1 MARARNIKPGFFL
14 NDLLAEIEP
23 LGRLLFAGLWTIAD
37 REGRLEDRPKKIKA
51 AVLPYDDCDVDH
63 LLDELSKR
71 DFIIRYEVNGEKYI
85 QIVKWEKHQNPHYK
99 EVKSEIPPYINHD
112 ENVNQTKKKVTTRA
126 KKQCSN
132 VKPTLN
138 QHQVELESTFNQ
150 HQTELEPTLNQ
161 HQTNQ
166 SASLH
171 ADSFNLIPDSFNSI
185 NTADEKSADFEFEN
199 FEDETQNNKSPS
211 QIIALTVY
219 KHLKNIGIKKN
230 SKWFGK
236 QIGLANDLLKRYSFD
251 EINKVIEWGFSDSF
265 YRKIFSGLEKYDQ
278 ILQAMKGG
286 DDYSRSR
293 TYQKHIRRDAID
305 YDEPEYRDLV
315 RASDRKL
322 EKLGLLEVPPGD
334 QELP

>member
-63 LLDELSKR
+63 LLNELSKR

-99 EVKSEIPPYINHD
+99 EVKSEIPPYINHN
-112 ENVNQTKKKVTTRA
+112 ENVNQTKKKVTTKA

-132 VKPTLN
+132 VKPTLT
-138 QHQVELESTFNQ
+138 QHQA
-150 HQTELEPTLNQ
+150 ELEPTLNQ
-161 HQTNQ
+161 HQTKIN
-166 SASLH
+166 SSLH
-171 ADSFNLIPDSFNSI
+171 ADSLNLIPDSFNSI
-185 NTADEKSADFEFEN
+185 NTADEKPADFEFEN

-211 QIIALTVY
+211 QVIALTIY

-230 SKWFGK
+230 SKWVGK

-265 YRKIFSGLEKYDQ
+265 YRKIFNGLEKYDQ

-286 DDYSRSR
+286 ADNGR
-293 TYQKHIRRDAID
+293 TRTSQKPDRRPLTAED
-305 YDEPEYRDLV
+305 YDEPEYRPLIE
-315 RASDRKL
+315 ASNRKL
-322 EKLGLLEVPPGD
+322 EREGVFKVPPGD

>member
-1 MARARNIKPGFFL
+1 MARSRNIKPGFFL

-63 LLDELSKR
+63 LLNELSKR

-99 EVKSEIPPYINHD
+99 EVKSEIPPYINHN
-112 ENVNQTKKKVTTRA
+112 ENVNQTKKKVTTKA

-132 VKPTLN
+132 VKPTLT
-138 QHQVELESTFNQ
+138 QHQA
-150 HQTELEPTLNQ
+150 ELEPTLNQ
-161 HQTNQ
+161 HQTKIN
-166 SASLH
+166 SSLH
-171 ADSFNLIPDSFNSI
+171 ADSLNLIPDSFNSI
-185 NTADEKSADFEFEN
+185 NTADEKPADFEFEN

-211 QIIALTVY
+211 QVIALTIY

-230 SKWFGK
+230 SKWVGK

-265 YRKIFSGLEKYDQ
+265 YRKIFNGLEKYDQ

-286 DDYSRSR
+286 DNHGRSR
-293 TYQKHIRRDAID
+293 IYQQPDRKPPTAED
-305 YDEPEYRDLV
+305 YDEPEYRDLI

-322 EKLGLLEVPPGD
+322 EKLGVFKVSPGD

>member
-1 MARARNIKPGFFL
+1 VARARNIKPGFFL

-63 LLDELSKR
+63 LLNELSKR

-99 EVKSEIPPYINHD
+99 EVKSEIPPYINHN
-112 ENVNQTKKKVTTRA
+112 ENVNQTKKKVTTKA

-138 QHQVELESTFNQ
+138 QHQ
-150 HQTELEPTLNQ
+150 TELEPTLNQ
-161 HQTNQ
+161 HQTEIN
-166 SASLH
+166 SSSH
-171 ADSFNLIPDSFNSI
+171 ADSLNLIPDSFNSI
-185 NTADEKSADFEFEN
+185 NTADEKPADFEFEN

-211 QIIALTVY
+211 QVIALTIY

-230 SKWFGK
+230 SKWVGK

-265 YRKIFSGLEKYDQ
+265 YRKIFNGLEKYDQ

-286 DDYSRSR
+286 ADNGR
-293 TYQKHIRRDAID
+293 TRTSQKPDRRPLTAED
-305 YDEPEYRDLV
+305 YDEPEYRDLI

-322 EKLGLLEVPPGD
+322 EKLGVFKVSPGD

>member
-63 LLDELSKR
+63 LLNELSKR

-99 EVKSEIPPYINHD
+99 EVKSEIPPYINHN
-112 ENVNQTKKKVTTRA
+112 ENVNQTKKKVTTKA

-132 VKPTLN
+132 VKPTLT
-138 QHQVELESTFNQ
+138 QHQA
-150 HQTELEPTLNQ
+150 ELEPTLNQ
-161 HQTNQ
+161 HQTKIN
-166 SASLH
+166 SSLH
-171 ADSFNLIPDSFNSI
+171 ADSLNLIPDSFNSI
-185 NTADEKSADFEFEN
+185 NTADEKPADFEFEN

-211 QIIALTVY
+211 QVIALTIY

-230 SKWFGK
+230 SKWVGK
-236 QIGLANDLLKRYSFD
+236 QIGLANDLLKRYAFD

-265 YRKIFSGLEKYDQ
+265 YRKIFNGLEKYDQ

-286 DDYSRSR
+286 DNNGRTR
-293 TYQKHIRRDAID
+293 TYQQPDRKPLTAED
-305 YDEPEYRDLV
+305 YDEPEYRDLI

-322 EKLGLLEVPPGD
+322 EKLGVFKVPPGD

>member
-63 LLDELSKR
+63 LLNELSKR

-99 EVKSEIPPYINHD
+99 EVKSEIPPYINHN
-112 ENVNQTKKKVTTRA
+112 ENVNQTKKKVTTKA

-132 VKPTLN
+132 VKPTLT
-138 QHQVELESTFNQ
+138 QHQA
-150 HQTELEPTLNQ
+150 ELEPTLNQ
-161 HQTNQ
+161 HQTKIN
-166 SASLH
+166 SSLH
-171 ADSFNLIPDSFNSI
+171 ADSLNLIPDSFNSI
-185 NTADEKSADFEFEN
+185 NTADEKPADFEFEN

-211 QIIALTVY
+211 QVIALTIY

-230 SKWFGK
+230 SKWVGK

-265 YRKIFSGLEKYDQ
+265 YRKIFNGLEKYDQ

-286 DDYSRSR
+286 ADNGR
-293 TYQKHIRRDAID
+293 TRTSQKPDRRPLTAED
-305 YDEPEYRDLV
+305 YDEPEYRDLI

-322 EKLGLLEVPPGD
+322 EKLGVFKVPPGD

>member
-1 MARARNIKPGFFL
+1 MARSRNIKPGFFL

-63 LLDELSKR
+63 LLNELSKR

-99 EVKSEIPPYINHD
+99 EVKSEIPPYINHN
-112 ENVNQTKKKVTTRA
+112 ENVNQTKKKVTTKA

-138 QHQVELESTFNQ
+138 QY
-150 HQTELEPTLNQ
+150 QTELEPTLNQ
-161 HQTNQ
+161 HQTEIN
-166 SASLH
+166 SSSH
-171 ADSFNLIPDSFNSI
+171 ADSLNLIPDSFNSI
-185 NTADEKSADFEFEN
+185 NTADEKPADFEFEN

-211 QIIALTVY
+211 QVIALTIY

-230 SKWFGK
+230 SKWVGK

-265 YRKIFSGLEKYDQ
+265 YRKIFNGLEKYDQ

-286 DDYSRSR
+286 ADNGR
-293 TYQKHIRRDAID
+293 TRTHQKPDRRPLTAED
-305 YDEPEYRDLV
+305 YDEPEYRDLI

-322 EKLGLLEVPPGD
+322 EKLGVFKVPPGD

>member
-51 AVLPYDDCDVDH
+51 AVLPYDECDVDR
-63 LLDELSKR
+63 LLDELEKR
-71 DFIIRYEVNGEKYI
+71 DFIIRYEVNGEKFI
-85 QIVKWEKHQNPHYK
+85 QIAKWEKHQNPHYK

-112 ENVNQTKKKVTTRA
+112 ENVNQTKKKVTTKA

-138 QHQVELESTFNQ
+138 QHQ
-150 HQTELEPTLNQ
+150 TELEPTLNQ
-161 HQTNQ
+161 HQTEIN
-166 SASLH
+166 SSSH
-171 ADSFNLIPDSFNSI
+171 ADSLNLIPDSFNSI
-185 NTADEKSADFEFEN
+185 KTADENSADI
-199 FEDETQNNKSPS
+199 DEPSSKEIKDKNNKSPS
-211 QIIALTVY
+211 QVIALTVY
-219 KHLKNIGIKKN
+219 KYLENIGIKKN
-230 SKWFGK
+230 SKWVGK
-236 QIGLANDLLKRYSFD
+236 QIGLANDLLKRYAFD

-265 YRKIFSGLEKYDQ
+265 YRKIFNGLEKYDQ

-286 DDYSRSR
+286 ADNGR
-293 TYQKHIRRDAID
+293 TRTSQKPDRRPLTAED
-305 YDEPEYRDLV
+305 YDEPEYRDLI

-322 EKLGLLEVPPGD
+322 EKLGVFKVPSGN
-334 QELP
+334 

>member
-63 LLDELSKR
+63 LLNELSKR

-99 EVKSEIPPYINHD
+99 EVKSEIPPYINHN
-112 ENVNQTKKKVTTRA
+112 ENVNQTKKKVTTKA

-132 VKPTLN
+132 VKPTLT
-138 QHQVELESTFNQ
+138 QHQA
-150 HQTELEPTLNQ
+150 ELEPTLNQ
-161 HQTNQ
+161 HQTKIN
-166 SASLH
+166 SSLH
-171 ADSFNLIPDSFNSI
+171 ADSLNLIPDSFNSI
-185 NTADEKSADFEFEN
+185 NTADEKPADFEFEN

-211 QIIALTVY
+211 QVIALTIY

-230 SKWFGK
+230 SKWVGK

-265 YRKIFSGLEKYDQ
+265 YRKIFNGLEKYDQ

-286 DDYSRSR
+286 DDHGR
-293 TYQKHIRRDAID
+293 TRTHQKTDRRPLTAED
-305 YDEPEYRDLV
+305 YDEPEYRDLI

-322 EKLGLLEVPPGD
+322 EKLGVFKVPSGN
-334 QELP
+334 

>member
-63 LLDELSKR
+63 LLNELSKR

-99 EVKSEIPPYINHD
+99 EAKSEIPPYPN
-112 ENVNQTKKKVTTRA
+112 NKSSKKQTKNKVAVKA
-126 KKQCSN
+126 KKEHSN
-132 VKPTLN
+132 V
-138 QHQVELESTFNQ
+138 ESTLSQ
-150 HQTELEPTLNQ
+150 HQTELESTLNQ
-161 HQTNQ
+161 HQAKLG
-166 SASLH
+166 SSSHADSLNLIP
-171 ADSFNLIPDSFNSI
+171 DSFNLIPDSFNSI
-185 NTADEKSADFEFEN
+185 NTADEKPADFEFEN

-211 QIIALTVY
+211 QVIALTIY

-230 SKWFGK
+230 SKWVGK

-265 YRKIFSGLEKYDQ
+265 YRKIFNGLEKYDQ

-286 DDYSRSR
+286 ADNGR
-293 TYQKHIRRDAID
+293 TRTSQKPDRRPLTAED
-305 YDEPEYRDLV
+305 YDEPEYRDLI

-322 EKLGLLEVPPGD
+322 EKLGVFKVPSGN
-334 QELP
+334 

>member
-1 MARARNIKPGFFL
+1 VARARNIKPGFFL

-63 LLDELSKR
+63 LLNELSKR

-99 EVKSEIPPYINHD
+99 EVKSEIPPYINHN
-112 ENVNQTKKKVTTRA
+112 ENVNQTKKKVTTKA

-132 VKPTLN
+132 VKPTLT
-138 QHQVELESTFNQ
+138 QHQA
-150 HQTELEPTLNQ
+150 ELEPTLNQ
-161 HQTNQ
+161 HQTKIN
-166 SASLH
+166 SSLH
-171 ADSFNLIPDSFNSI
+171 ADSLNLIPDSFNSI
-185 NTADEKSADFEFEN
+185 NTADEKPADFEFEN

-211 QIIALTVY
+211 QVIALTIY

-230 SKWFGK
+230 SKWVGK

-265 YRKIFSGLEKYDQ
+265 YRKIFNGLEKYDQ

-286 DDYSRSR
+286 ADNGR
-293 TYQKHIRRDAID
+293 TRTSQKPDRRPLTAED
-305 YDEPEYRDLV
+305 YDEPEYRPLIE
-315 RASDRKL
+315 ASNRKL
-322 EKLGLLEVPPGD
+322 EREGVFKVSPGD

>member
-63 LLDELSKR
+63 LLNELSKR

-99 EVKSEIPPYINHD
+99 EVKSEIPPYINHN
-112 ENVNQTKKKVTTRA
+112 ENVNQTKKKVTTKA

-132 VKPTLN
+132 VKPTLT
-138 QHQVELESTFNQ
+138 QHQA
-150 HQTELEPTLNQ
+150 ELEPTLNQ
-161 HQTNQ
+161 HQTKIN
-166 SASLH
+166 SSLH
-171 ADSFNLIPDSFNSI
+171 ADSLNLIPDSFNSI
-185 NTADEKSADFEFEN
+185 NTADEKPADFEFEN

-211 QIIALTVY
+211 QVIALTIY

-230 SKWFGK
+230 SKWVGK

-265 YRKIFSGLEKYDQ
+265 YRKIFNGLEKYDQ

-286 DDYSRSR
+286 DNHGRSR
-293 TYQKHIRRDAID
+293 IYQQPDRKPPTAED
-305 YDEPEYRDLV
+305 YDEPEYRDLI

-322 EKLGLLEVPPGD
+322 EKLGVFKVSPGD

>member
-1 MARARNIKPGFFL
+1 MARSRNIKPGFFL

-63 LLDELSKR
+63 LLNELSKR

-99 EVKSEIPPYINHD
+99 EVKSEIPPYINHN
-112 ENVNQTKKKVTTRA
+112 ENVNQTKKKVTTKA

-132 VKPTLN
+132 VKPTLT
-138 QHQVELESTFNQ
+138 QHQA
-150 HQTELEPTLNQ
+150 ELEPTLNQ
-161 HQTNQ
+161 HQTKIN
-166 SASLH
+166 SSLH
-171 ADSFNLIPDSFNSI
+171 ADSLNLIPDSFNSI
-185 NTADEKSADFEFEN
+185 NTADEKPADFEFEN

-211 QIIALTVY
+211 QVIALTIY

-230 SKWFGK
+230 SKWVGK
-236 QIGLANDLLKRYSFD
+236 QIGLANDLLKRYAFD

-265 YRKIFSGLEKYDQ
+265 YRKIFNGLEKYDQ

-286 DDYSRSR
+286 DNHGRSR
-293 TYQKHIRRDAID
+293 IYQQPDRKPPTAED
-305 YDEPEYRDLV
+305 YDEPEYRDLI

-322 EKLGLLEVPPGD
+322 EKLGVFKVSPGD

>member
-51 AVLPYDDCDVDH
+51 TVLPYDDCDVDR
-63 LLDELSKR
+63 LLNELEKR
-71 DFIIRYEVNGEKYI
+71 DFILRYEVDGEKYI
-85 QIVKWEKHQNPHYK
+85 QITNFTKHQNPHYK
-99 EVKSEIPPYINHD
+99 EVKSEIPPYIN
-112 ENVNQTKKKVTTRA
+112 EKLN
-126 KKQCSN
+126 KKQINKN
-132 VKPTLN
+132 VITKPKKEHFKVNSTL
-138 QHQVELESTFNQ
+138 NQ

-161 HQTNQ
+161 HQIEIN
-166 SASLH
+166 SSSH
-171 ADSFNLIPDSFNSI
+171 ADSLNLIPDSLNSI
-185 NTADEKSADFEFEN
+185 NTADENSADI
-199 FEDETQNNKSPS
+199 DEPSSKEIKDKNNKSPS
-211 QIIALTVY
+211 QVIALTVY
-219 KHLKNIGIKKN
+219 RHLENIGIKKN

-236 QIGLANDLLKRYSFD
+236 QIGLANDLLKRYAFD

-265 YRKIFSGLEKYDQ
+265 YRKIFNGLEKYDQ

-286 DDYSRSR
+286 ADNGR
-293 TYQKHIRRDAID
+293 TRTSQKPDRRPLTAED
-305 YDEPEYRDLV
+305 YDEPEYRDLI

-322 EKLGLLEVPPGD
+322 EKLGVFKVPSGD

>member
-63 LLDELSKR
+63 LLNELSKR

-99 EVKSEIPPYINHD
+99 EVKSEIPPYINHN
-112 ENVNQTKKKVTTRA
+112 ENVNQTKKKVTTKA

-132 VKPTLN
+132 VKPTLT
-138 QHQVELESTFNQ
+138 QHQA
-150 HQTELEPTLNQ
+150 ELEPTLNQ
-161 HQTNQ
+161 HQTKIN
-166 SASLH
+166 SSLH
-171 ADSFNLIPDSFNSI
+171 ADSLNLIPDSFNSI
-185 NTADEKSADFEFEN
+185 NTADEKPADFEFEN

-211 QIIALTVY
+211 QVIALTIY

-230 SKWFGK
+230 SKWVGK

-265 YRKIFSGLEKYDQ
+265 YRKIFNGLEKYDQ

-286 DDYSRSR
+286 ADSDRSR
-293 TYQKHIRRDAID
+293 THQKHDRRSLTATD
-305 YDEPEYRDLV
+305 YDEPEYRPLIE
-315 RASDRKL
+315 ASNRKL
-322 EKLGLLEVPPGD
+322 EREGVFKVPPGD

>member
-63 LLDELSKR
+63 LLNELSKR

-99 EVKSEIPPYINHD
+99 EVKSEIPPYINHN
-112 ENVNQTKKKVTTRA
+112 ENVNQTKKKVTTKA

-132 VKPTLN
+132 VKPTLT
-138 QHQVELESTFNQ
+138 QHQA
-150 HQTELEPTLNQ
+150 ELEPTLNQ
-161 HQTNQ
+161 HQTKIN
-166 SASLH
+166 SSLH
-171 ADSFNLIPDSFNSI
+171 ADSLNLIPDSFNSI
-185 NTADEKSADFEFEN
+185 NTADEKPADFEFEN

-211 QIIALTVY
+211 QVIALTIY

-230 SKWFGK
+230 SKWVGK

-265 YRKIFSGLEKYDQ
+265 YRKIFNGLEKYDQ

-286 DDYSRSR
+286 ADNGR
-293 TYQKHIRRDAID
+293 TRTSQKPDRRPLTAED
-305 YDEPEYRDLV
+305 YDEPEYRDLI

-322 EKLGLLEVPPGD
+322 EKLGVFKVSPGD

>member
-63 LLDELSKR
+63 LLNELSKR

-99 EVKSEIPPYINHD
+99 EVKSEIPPYINHN
-112 ENVNQTKKKVTTRA
+112 ENVNQTKKKVTTKA

-132 VKPTLN
+132 VKPTLT
-138 QHQVELESTFNQ
+138 QHQA
-150 HQTELEPTLNQ
+150 ELEPTLNQ
-161 HQTNQ
+161 HQTKIN
-166 SASLH
+166 SSLH
-171 ADSFNLIPDSFNSI
+171 ADSLNLIPDSFNSI
-185 NTADEKSADFEFEN
+185 NTADEKPADFEFEN

-211 QIIALTVY
+211 QVIALTIY

-230 SKWFGK
+230 SKWVGK

-265 YRKIFSGLEKYDQ
+265 YRKIFNGLEKYDQ

-286 DDYSRSR
+286 ADNGR
-293 TYQKHIRRDAID
+293 TRTPQKPDRRPLTAED
-305 YDEPEYRDLV
+305 YDEPEYRPLIE
-315 RASDRKL
+315 ASNRKL
-322 EKLGLLEVPPGD
+322 EREGVFKVPPGD

>member
-63 LLDELSKR
+63 LLNELSKR

-99 EVKSEIPPYINHD
+99 EVKSEIPPYINHN
-112 ENVNQTKKKVTTRA
+112 ENVNQTKKKVTTKA

-132 VKPTLN
+132 VKPTLT
-138 QHQVELESTFNQ
+138 QHQA
-150 HQTELEPTLNQ
+150 ELEPTLNQ
-161 HQTNQ
+161 HQTKIN
-166 SASLH
+166 SSLH
-171 ADSFNLIPDSFNSI
+171 ADSLNLIPDSFNSI
-185 NTADEKSADFEFEN
+185 NTADEKPADFEFEN

-211 QIIALTVY
+211 QVIALTIY

-230 SKWFGK
+230 SKWVGK

-265 YRKIFSGLEKYDQ
+265 YRKIFNGLEKYDQ

-286 DDYSRSR
+286 DNHGRSR
-293 TYQKHIRRDAID
+293 IYQQPDRRPLTAED
-305 YDEPEYRDLV
+305 YDEPEYRDLI

-322 EKLGLLEVPPGD
+322 EKLGNLPEVPPD
-334 QELP
+334 D

>member
-63 LLDELSKR
+63 LLNELSKR

-99 EVKSEIPPYINHD
+99 EVKSEIPPYINHN
-112 ENVNQTKKKVTTRA
+112 ENVNQTKKKVTTKA

-132 VKPTLN
+132 VKPTLT
-138 QHQVELESTFNQ
+138 QHQA
-150 HQTELEPTLNQ
+150 ELEPTLNQ
-161 HQTNQ
+161 HQTKIN
-166 SASLH
+166 SSLH
-171 ADSFNLIPDSFNSI
+171 ADSLNLIPDSFNSI
-185 NTADEKSADFEFEN
+185 NTADEKPADFEFEN

-211 QIIALTVY
+211 QVIALTVY
-219 KHLKNIGIKKN
+219 RHLENIGIKKN
-230 SKWFGK
+230 SKWVGK
-236 QIGLANDLLKRYSFD
+236 QIGLANDLLKRYAFD
-251 EINKVIEWGFSDSF
+251 EINKVINWGFSDSF
-265 YRKIFSGLEKYDQ
+265 YRKIFNGLEKYDQ

-286 DDYSRSR
+286 ADNGR
-293 TYQKHIRRDAID
+293 TRTSQKPDRRPLTAED
-305 YDEPEYRDLV
+305 YDEPEYRDLI

-322 EKLGLLEVPPGD
+322 EKLGVFKVPSGN
-334 QELP
+334 

>member
-63 LLDELSKR
+63 LLNELSKR

-99 EVKSEIPPYINHD
+99 EVKSEIPPYINHN
-112 ENVNQTKKKVTTRA
+112 ENVNQTKKKVTTKA

-132 VKPTLN
+132 VKPTLT
-138 QHQVELESTFNQ
+138 QHQA
-150 HQTELEPTLNQ
+150 ELEPTLNQ
-161 HQTNQ
+161 HQTKIN
-166 SASLH
+166 SSLH
-171 ADSFNLIPDSFNSI
+171 ADSLNLIPDSFNSI
-185 NTADEKSADFEFEN
+185 NTADEKPADFEFEN

-211 QIIALTVY
+211 QVIALTIY

-230 SKWFGK
+230 SKWVGK

-265 YRKIFSGLEKYDQ
+265 YRKIFNGLEKYDQ

-286 DDYSRSR
+286 ADSDRSR
-293 TYQKHIRRDAID
+293 THQKHDRRPLTAED
-305 YDEPEYRDLV
+305 YDEPEYRDLI

-322 EKLGLLEVPPGD
+322 EKLGVFKVPSGN
-334 QELP
+334 

>member
-14 NDLLAEIEP
+14 NDLLAEIDP

-63 LLDELSKR
+63 LLNELSKR
-71 DFIIRYEVNGEKYI
+71 DFIIRYEVNGEKFI
-85 QIVKWEKHQNPHYK
+85 QIAKWEKHQNPHYK

-112 ENVNQTKKKVTTRA
+112 ENVNQTKKKVTTKA

-132 VKPTLN
+132 VKPTLT
-138 QHQVELESTFNQ
+138 QHQA
-150 HQTELEPTLNQ
+150 ELEPTLNQ
-161 HQTNQ
+161 HQTKIN
-166 SASLH
+166 SSLH
-171 ADSFNLIPDSFNSI
+171 ADSLNLIPDSFNSI
-185 NTADEKSADFEFEN
+185 NTADEKPADFEFEN

-211 QIIALTVY
+211 QVIALTIY

-230 SKWFGK
+230 SKWVGK

-265 YRKIFSGLEKYDQ
+265 YRKIFNGVEKYDQ

-286 DDYSRSR
+286 DNHGRSR
-293 TYQKHIRRDAID
+293 IYQQPDRKPPTAED
-305 YDEPEYRDLV
+305 YDEPEYRPLIE
-315 RASDRKL
+315 ASNRKL
-322 EKLGLLEVPPGD
+322 EREGVFKVPPGD